1 MDRTKVNPK
10 NDLTQGPILSKL
22 VGFAIPVILGNL
34 CMQLY
39 NVVDSVI
46 VGNYVGTDALA
57 AVGACFPIMMLFNA
71 LFMGVSMGS
80 QIVISQTFGAKD
92 FKGLRTVTNTAIT
105 MAIIIGACITAV
117 GVPLT
122 KPILRLIG
130 TPANILK
137 DSTGYLMIIFAGT
150 LGNVFYNLGS
160 GVLRG
165 MGDSRW
171 PLVAMLVS
179 SVTNIVLD
187 LLFVVKFDMGV
198 AGVAWATTIAHFLSG
213 AIPLWRIQSG
223 KYPVRLHIYDML
235 HPNGAAA
242 KRIIK
247 LGLPSSIQ
255 NAAMSLG
262 SVVIQSFANSFGS
275 NFIAANTIVMKA
287 DGFAMMPM
295 MGLGMASTSF
305 VGQNIGAGNVDRA
318 RKGVRAGQLCVITVA
333 AVMGTIL
340 YFTGKYIMM
349 AFGADGQVLMMG
361 VSGIHFLAFCYAFMG
376 LDQVTGGAMRGAG
389 AAIAPACTAI
399 LSNLCRIPIAYF
411 TAARPL
417 RSEIAQL
424 IAANGSELVSKAN
437 ELFGTGAYS
446 TMEEATKSAAAILA
460 APDHFMFMF
469 YSMGI
474 TMFIGAVLIFCYYKF
489 GNWHTKSVVHA
500 PIHQEPAPE
509 EAENKPE

>member
-22 VGFAIPVILGNL
+22 IGFAIPVILGNL

-57 AVGACFPIMMLFNA
+57 AVGAVFPIMMLFNA

-92 FKGLRTVTNTAIT
+92 YKGLRTVTNTAIT
-105 MAIIIGACITAV
+105 MAIIIGAAITAI
-117 GVPLT
+117 GTPLAR
-122 KPILRLIG
+122 PLLRLIG
-130 TPANILK
+130 TPANIIAN
-137 DSTGYLMIIFAGT
+137 STSYLMIIFAGT

-179 SVTNIVLD
+179 SLTNIVLD
-187 LLFVVKFDMGV
+187 LLFVVKFNMGV
-198 AGVAWATTIAHFLSG
+198 AGVAWATSIAHFLSG

-223 KYPVRLHIYDML
+223 KYPVRLHMTDLL

-242 KRIIK
+242 GRIIK

-262 SVVIQSFANSFGS
+262 SVIIQSFANSFGS

-287 DGFAMMPM
+287 DGFAIMPM

-318 RKGVRAGQLCVITVA
+318 RKGVRAGQLSVIVVA
-333 AVMGTIL
+333 VVVGTIL
-340 YFTGKYIMM
+340 FFTGRYIMK
-349 AFGADGQVLMMG
+349 AFGADGQVLQMG
-361 VSGIHFLAFCYAFMG
+361 VSGIRFLAFCYAFMG

-411 TAARPL
+411 SAARPL
-417 RSEIAQL
+417 RTEMAEL
-424 IAANGSELVSKAN
+424 IAVNGSELVNKTN
-437 ELFGTGAYS
+437 ELFATGAYS
-446 TMEEATKSAAAILA
+446 TMEEARQSAAAILA

-474 TMFIGAVLIFCYYKF
+474 TMFLGALMIFLYYKF
-489 GNWHTKSVVHA
+489 GNWHTKGVAA
-500 PIHQEPAPE
+500 PVPRREPPKEQADQKE
-509 EAENKPE
+509 E